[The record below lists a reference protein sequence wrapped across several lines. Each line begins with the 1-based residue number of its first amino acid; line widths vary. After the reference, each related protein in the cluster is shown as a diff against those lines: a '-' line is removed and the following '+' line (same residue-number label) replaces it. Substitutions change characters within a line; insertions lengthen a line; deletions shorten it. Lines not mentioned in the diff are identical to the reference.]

1 MECMTI
7 EASPEGVAADED
19 DASLTRPSLR
29 DEFDIA
35 GGGPCMVLDGWER
48 AYVRWMAE
56 HGDQLRAVA
65 HAVSDVSLQQFVH
78 QLLASAVEAGWT
90 GAEWTQDDTRP

>member
-1 MECMTI
+1 MTL
-7 EASPEGVAADED
+7 EASAGSTGDEGED
-19 DASLTRPSLR
+19 PSSKPHGLR
-29 DEFDIA
+29 DEFEA
-35 GGGPCMVLDGWER
+35 VGGGPCMDLDGWER

-78 QLLASAVEAGWT
+78 QLLASAVEAGWN
-90 GAEWTQDDTRP
+90 GAGVEP